1 VEHTYLPIKL
11 TGFYVG
17 SSISLSNRLTTGYL
31 GPKRVN
37 RKIDLAITDA
47 GLDSFNLDLYLLP
60 HPPCWSM
67 EGIHP
72 TIPSREGDKFLV

>member
-47 GLDSFNLDLYLLP
+47 GLDSFNQDLYLLP
-60 HPPCWSM
+60 L
-67 EGIHP
+67 E
-72 TIPSREGDKFLV
+72 LV